1 MLADLPITVA
11 PDEAPAK
18 HAVYLMTDA
27 DDRPV
32 QLLAV
37 KNLRASLRNRLGEK
51 DGRAVDLSAIVKHVH
66 YRPVSSTFEADLVW
80 LEAARRHF
88 PDRYAG
94 WLGFRTAWWVHV
106 NPDSTYP
113 RFTKTTDPTHS
124 TGVYVGPVGDKHDAQ
139 KLVHNVE
146 ALFDLCR
153 DYGVLQK
160 SPAGACNWKQMGR
173 CVGPCDGTISL
184 ERYGEVVADA
194 AEALASPE
202 LAMAKLQGE
211 MLAASGDMDFEKAA
225 AVKAR
230 IDEIAK
236 LRKHPFKHIAPLD
249 RFRWLAMMPGPRKGK
264 AKLFTATP
272 TTFTDV
278 AGIIADPKQASALLR
293 EILATPAVAGSP
305 DTASLERMSLFTH
318 HQTIAKAKQEG
329 VFVRLDELDEK
340 ALRSAFK
347 KVAAREVAES
357 DDEGATRE
365 VS

>member
-1 MLADLPITVA
+1 MSLADLPTTVA
-11 PDEAPAK
+11 PDDAPAK

-37 KNLRASLRNRLGEK
+37 KNLRASLRNRLSEK
-51 DGRAVDLSAIVKHVH
+51 EGKAVDLSTVVKDVH

-106 NPDSTYP
+106 NPDTTYP
-113 RFTKTTDPTHS
+113 RFTKTTDPTLS
-124 TGVYVGPVGDKHDAQ
+124 TGIYVGPIGDKHDAQ
-139 KLVHNVE
+139 KLVHKVE

-160 SPAGACNWKQMGR
+160 APAGACNWKQMGR
-173 CVGPCDGTISL
+173 CVGPCDGTITL
-184 ERYGEVVADA
+184 EQYGKIVADA
-194 AEALASPE
+194 AEALAVPE
-202 LAMAKLQGE
+202 LATAKLQGE
-211 MLAASGDMDFEKAA
+211 MLAASGAMDFEKAA

-230 IDEIAK
+230 IDDIAK
-236 LRKHPFKHIAPLD
+236 LRKHPYKFIAPMT
-249 RFRWLAMMPGPRKGK
+249 RFRWLAVMPGPRKGT
-264 AKLFTATP
+264 AKLFTAIP
-272 TTFTDV
+272 TQFDV
-278 AGIIADPKQASALLR
+278 AGVIDDPKQASALLR
-293 EILATPAVAGSP
+293 HLLETPDPERPTDAAG
-305 DTASLERMSLFTH
+305 LERMSLFTH

-329 VFVRLDELDEK
+329 VFLRLDEFDDR
-340 ALRSAFK
+340 ALRNAFK